1 MNLDFFIA
9 KRIYSDKESK
19 KQLSKPIIK
28 IAQISIALGIVVML
42 ISISVSVGFKNQI
55 KSKTVGFGSHIQ
67 VVNYDLNNS
76 YESIP
81 ITKNNDLINRI
92 KNIDGVNFVQEY
104 ATKAAVFKN
113 NTQVEGIILKGV
125 NSTFNS
131 EFFSKNIISGTVFNI
146 NDSVKSNMI
155 LISDKTAK
163 SLQIGLGDTILT
175 YFIQKPIRF
184 RKFIVSGI
192 FNTGI
197 PELDKMYAIIDIKH
211 IQKLNKW
218 KKNMISGLEINI
230 SSFDDID
237 NTKQL
242 VQNQVGYG
250 VYRDKQ
256 KLRVES
262 IKDVFPM
269 LFEWIGLFDANV
281 WVILILITAVAG
293 FNMVS
298 GLLVIILEN
307 TQMIG
312 VLKAMGSKNKNIRN
326 LFLYYSAML
335 IAKGVLWGNIIGIGL
350 LSIQYYFGFIKL
362 DPESYYVDTVP
373 VEFSVGYFLLLN
385 IATIIVTVAM
395 LIIPSMIVSRI
406 TPSKAIRFN

>member
-1 MNLDFFIA
+1 MNLDYFIA

-42 ISISVSVGFKNQI
+42 ISISVTVGFKNQM
-55 KSKTVGFGSHIQ
+55 KNKTVGFGSHIQ
-67 VVNYDLNNS
+67 IVNYDLNNS

-81 ITKNNDLINRI
+81 ITKNYDLINRI
-92 KNIDGVNFVQEY
+92 KNIEGVKFIQEY

-113 NTQVEGIILKGV
+113 NKQVEGIILKGV

-131 EFFSKNIISGTVFNI
+131 DFFTKNILKGSVFDI
-146 NDSVKSNMI
+146 NDSVKSNQI
-155 LISDKTAK
+155 LISEKTAK
-163 SLQIGLGDTILT
+163 SLQIDLGDTILT

-218 KKNMISGLEINI
+218 EKNMISGLEINI
-230 SSFDDID
+230 SNFDDID
-237 NTKQL
+237 KTKQL
-242 VQNQVGYG
+242 VQNEVGYG
-250 VYRDKQ
+250 VYKDKQ

-312 VLKAMGSKNKNIRN
+312 VLKTMGSKNRNIRN

-335 IAKGVLWGNIIGIGL
+335 IIKGIIWGNIIGIGL
-350 LSIQYYFGFIKL
+350 LSIQYYFGLIKL

-373 VEFSVGYFLLLN
+373 VEFSIGYFSLLN

>member
-1 MNLDFFIA
+1 LKLDYFIA

-42 ISISVSVGFKNQI
+42 ISISVTVGFKNQI

-67 VVNYDLNNS
+67 IVNYDLNNS

-81 ITKNNDLINRI
+81 ITKDNDLINRI
-92 KNIDGVNFVQEY
+92 KSIEGVKFVQEY

-113 NTQVEGIILKGV
+113 NRQVEGIILKGV

-131 EFFSKNIISGTVFNI
+131 EFFSKNITQGEVFDI
-146 NDSVKSNMI
+146 NDTIKSNQI
-155 LISDKTAK
+155 LISEKTAK
-163 SLQIGLGDTILT
+163 SLKVSLGDTILT

-184 RKFIVSGI
+184 RKFVITGI
-192 FNTGI
+192 YNTGI

-218 KKNMISGLEINI
+218 KNNMISGYEVNI
-230 SSFDDID
+230 TNFDDID
-237 NTKQL
+237 ITKQL
-242 VQNQVGYG
+242 VQNEVGYG
-250 VYRDKQ
+250 VYKDKQ

-312 VLKAMGSKNKNIRN
+312 VLKAMGSKNRNIRN
-326 LFLYYSAML
+326 LFLYYSTML
-335 IAKGVLWGNIIGIGL
+335 IVKGVFWGNVIGIGL
-350 LSIQYYFGFIKL
+350 LSIQYYLGLVKL

-373 VEFSVGYFLLLN
+373 VEFSIVYFLLLN

-406 TPSKAIRFN
+406 TPAKAIRFN

>member
-1 MNLDFFIA
+1 LNLDFFIA
-9 KRIYSDKESK
+9 KRIYSDKDNK
-19 KQLSKPIIK
+19 KRLSKPIIK

-42 ISISVSVGFKNQI
+42 ISISVTVGFKNQI

-67 VVNYDLNNS
+67 IVNYDLNNS

-92 KNIDGVNFVQEY
+92 KNIEGVKFVQEY

-113 NTQVEGIILKGV
+113 NKQVEGIILKGV
-125 NSTFNS
+125 NSTFSS
-131 EFFSKNIISGTVFNI
+131 EFFSKNIKEGKVFDI
-146 NDSVKSNMI
+146 NDTVKSNQI
-155 LISDKTAK
+155 LISEKTSKALK
-163 SLQIGLGDTILT
+163 IGLGDTILT

-218 KKNMISGLEINI
+218 EKNMISGYEVNI
-230 SSFDDID
+230 SDFDNID
-237 NTKQL
+237 NTKQF
-242 VQNQVGYG
+242 VQNEVGYG

-269 LFEWIGLFDANV
+269 LFEWISLFDANV

-312 VLKAMGSKNKNIRN
+312 VLKAMGSKNRNIRN

-335 IAKGVLWGNIIGIGL
+335 IVKGIIWGNIIGIGL

-362 DPESYYVDTVP
+362 DPDSYYVDTVP
-373 VEFSVGYFLLLN
+373 VEFSGWYFLLLN

-406 TPSKAIRFN
+406 TPAKAIRFN

>member
-1 MNLDFFIA
+1 MNFELFIA
-9 KRIYSDKESK
+9 KRIYSNNDSGK
-19 KQLSKPIIK
+19 KLSKPIIK
-28 IAQISIALGIVVML
+28 IAQISIALGIIVML
-42 ISISVSVGFKNQI
+42 ISISVTVGFKNEI
-55 KSKTVGFGSHIQ
+55 RNKTVGFGSHIQ
-67 VVNYDLNNS
+67 IVNYDTNNS
-76 YESIP
+76 FESIP
-81 ITKNNDLINRI
+81 ITKNIDLTSKIQ
-92 KNIDGVNFVQEY
+92 NIEGVKFVQEY

-113 NTQVEGIILKGV
+113 KIQVEGIILKGV
-125 NSTFNS
+125 NSSFNS
-131 EFFSKNIISGTVFNI
+131 KFFSKNIISGNVFRV
-146 NDSVKSNMI
+146 NDSLKSNNI
-155 LISDKTAK
+155 LISEKTSK
-163 SLQIGLGDTILT
+163 VLKIEVGDTVLT

-218 KKNMISGLEINI
+218 NRNQISGLEVNINN
-230 SSFDDID
+230 FNDID
-237 NTKQL
+237 KTKKL
-242 VQNQVGYG
+242 VQNTIGYG
-250 VYRDKQ
+250 VYKDKQ
-256 KLRVES
+256 KLKVES

-269 LFEWIGLFDANV
+269 LFEWISLFDANV

-312 VLKAMGSKNKNIRN
+312 VLKTIGSKNKNIRS

-335 IAKGVLWGNIIGIGL
+335 ITKGIIWGNIIGIGL
-350 LSIQYYFGFIKL
+350 LSIQYYFGIIKL
-362 DPESYYVDTVP
+362 DPESYYVDKVP
-373 VEFSVGYFLLLN
+373 VEFSFWYFILLN
-385 IATIIVTVAM
+385 IATILVTIAM

>member
-1 MNLDFFIA
+1 MKLDYFIA

-42 ISISVSVGFKNQI
+42 ISISVTVGFKNQI

-67 VVNYDLNNS
+67 IVNYDLNNS

-81 ITKNNDLINRI
+81 ITKDNDLINRI
-92 KNIDGVNFVQEY
+92 KSIEGVKFVQEY

-113 NTQVEGIILKGV
+113 NRQVEGIILKGV

-131 EFFSKNIISGTVFNI
+131 EFFSKNITQGEVFDI
-146 NDSVKSNMI
+146 NDTIKSNQI
-155 LISDKTAK
+155 LISEKTAK
-163 SLQIGLGDTILT
+163 SLKVSLGDTILT

-184 RKFIVSGI
+184 RKFVITGI
-192 FNTGI
+192 YNTGI

-218 KKNMISGLEINI
+218 KNNMISGYEVNI
-230 SSFDDID
+230 TNFDDID
-237 NTKQL
+237 ITKQL
-242 VQNQVGYG
+242 VQNEVGYG
-250 VYRDKQ
+250 VYKDKQ

-312 VLKAMGSKNKNIRN
+312 VLKAMGSKNRNIRN
-326 LFLYYSAML
+326 LFLYYSTML
-335 IAKGVLWGNIIGIGL
+335 IVKGVFWGNVIGIGL
-350 LSIQYYFGFIKL
+350 LSIQYYLGLVKL

-373 VEFSVGYFLLLN
+373 VEFSIVYFLLFN

-406 TPSKAIRFN
+406 TPAKAIRFN